1 MIFDK
6 DGNPTKANN
15 VDDGYELVAGENGIY
30 ELTGARGTDDRF
42 YNNTDIATNNEARIV
57 YNPHFKFD
65 DEGNVISFEKGKLG
79 TQADV
84 DAYEKLFQSLD
95 EAEKQK
101 EEQAQDEEQSSSPST
116 GVVNRT

>member
-6 DGNPTKANN
+6 DGNPTKAYNIGG
-15 VDDGYELVAGENGIY
+15 GYELVAGENGIY

-65 DEGNVISFEKGKLG
+65 DEGNVISFEKVNLVLKLM
-79 TQADV
+79 
-84 DAYEKLFQSLD
+84 
-95 EAEKQK
+95 
-101 EEQAQDEEQSSSPST
+101 
-116 GVVNRT
+116 